1 MSIPFE
7 QVCENTC
14 SIDLSVTANLAPSF
28 QSPFVIGSSSFV
40 TLIFTVINIGIDPA
54 YLPVL
59 KIPLGTKRILQTPPN
74 CVKYE
79 GEKPF
84 LRSSSSHIQSVR
96 IGVEYRNCRQT
107 LDVYLLFFILLGQIK
122 SKLSYRL
129 VTYKLASP
137 SVTNM

>member
-1 MSIPFE
+1 MQKKIFRDLVKRMSIPFV

-59 KIPLGTKRILQTPPN
+59 KIPLGTKRILQTPPR
-74 CVKYE
+74 CETFFFLLSFPQK
-79 GEKPF
+79 EKKIYQF
-84 LRSSSSHIQSVR
+84 CS
-96 IGVEYRNCRQT
+96 NKT
-107 LDVYLLFFILLGQIK
+107 
-122 SKLSYRL
+122 
-129 VTYKLASP
+129 
-137 SVTNM
+137 

>member
-1 MSIPFE
+1 MKTDIFFSSFEGMRGEKKTTQIFRMIVKRMSIPFE

-59 KIPLGTKRILQTPPN
+59 KIPLGTKRILQTPAR
-74 CVKYE
+74 C
-79 GEKPF
+79 
-84 LRSSSSHIQSVR
+84 
-96 IGVEYRNCRQT
+96 RNICIFSPLVPSKGQKNI
-107 LDVYLLFFILLGQIK
+107 LVLL
-122 SKLSYRL
+122 S
-129 VTYKLASP
+129 
-137 SVTNM
+137 

>member
-1 MSIPFE
+1 MQKKIFRDLVKRMSIPFV

-59 KIPLGTKRILQTPPN
+59 KIPLGTKRILQTPPR
-74 CVKYE
+74 CETFFFSSRSLRRRKKYIS
-79 GEKPF
+79 F
-84 LRSSSSHIQSVR
+84 A
-96 IGVEYRNCRQT
+96 
-107 LDVYLLFFILLGQIK
+107 QIK
-122 SKLSYRL
+122 HNCEFYHSKIE
-129 VTYKLASP
+129 K
-137 SVTNM
+137 